1 MMKIL
6 LSFLLMFS
14 FSAAATMQKTSMQLT
29 YQIKNQGAQAVIADL
44 YKDGESQW
52 QYVLTKIGSG
62 EQNWLDV
69 AELLAPGSD
78 ADSAESLAT
87 AAATAIPHN
96 PAGVLS
102 LLKGGALPFSTDNV
116 CALPFYSIKEPE
128 FNQYVVDAIQALYK
142 VPNSKACID
151 TIVNTIGQSNGFVED
166 N

>member
-1 MMKIL
+1 MKTL
-6 LSFLLMFS
+6 LSLLLSIS
-14 FSAAATMQKTSMQLT
+14 FSAVATPQVTSMALT
-29 YQIKNQGAQAVIADL
+29 QQIKIRGAQAVIADL
-44 YKDGESQW
+44 YKDGEFQW

>member
-1 MMKIL
+1 MKIVLSL
-6 LSFLLMFS
+6 LLLLS
-14 FSAAATMQKTSMQLT
+14 FSAAATTQITSVELT
-29 YQIKNQGAQAVIADL
+29 QQIKTQGARAVITDL

-52 QYVLTKIGSG
+52 LYVLTKIGSG

-69 AELLAPGSD
+69 AALLAPGSD
-78 ADSAESLAT
+78 SDSAESLAT

-116 CALPFYSIKEPE
+116 CALLFYSIKEPE

-151 TIVNTIGQSNGFVED
+151 TIVKTIGQSNGFVED